1 MSLSYNYF
9 SMGHLSERVPCE
21 VGLLFSVGV
30 LKEIGAV
37 IGKEALINKQPFKGE
52 HLLEKSHLLGIRC
65 QIKTIMETAIQR
77 LDSCVIKMVTIS
89 STDSTCT
96 MTKKI

>member
-1 MSLSYNYF
+1 
-9 SMGHLSERVPCE
+9 
-21 VGLLFSVGV
+21 LLFSVGV

-65 QIKTIMETAIQR
+65 QIKPLWKVQFKDLIHV
-77 LDSCVIKMVTIS
+77 L
-89 STDSTCT
+89 
-96 MTKKI
+96 